1 MYSIR
6 EFSKR
11 TGVSARTLR
20 FYEELEV
27 LLPEKRNASGHRVY
41 GLQQLAE
48 LQQIQSL
55 KFVGYS
61 LQEIKRYLHAGNQ
74 SIEAWLTSLPTQKQ
88 MLLEKRSEIDRAVSA
103 VEHVHSLL
111 GEGTEVTWTMVSA
124 LLQEMEHEEE
134 RLEWMREHLSE
145 EVVTTYTA
153 MTEQERAH
161 VNRELLLILSD
172 VKQLMKDKV
181 APESKRAQQIP
192 IRLTELMMQPVPKE
206 EWEAYADEL
215 ERVLASD
222 EADDFR
228 FPSFWSPEEERYV
241 EKITKALEQ

>member
-1 MYSIR
+1 M
-6 EFSKR
+6 
-11 TGVSARTLR
+11 
-20 FYEELEV
+20 
-27 LLPEKRNASGHRVY
+27 
-41 GLQQLAE
+41 
-48 LQQIQSL
+48 
-55 KFVGYS
+55 
-61 LQEIKRYLHAGNQ
+61 
-74 SIEAWLTSLPTQKQ
+74 PTQKQ

-134 RLEWMREHLSE
+134 RLEWMREYLSE